1 MKNEFDKNWPLEF
14 DEIWVPLLQTDGQ
27 WDYEKIKNE
36 MHDLVF
42 SLKQVSIVYSELTN
56 GKLSKP
62 LYYADTI
69 IDINNDEMQKSYENG
84 YNDAMEYMK
93 GER

>member
-1 MKNEFDKNWPLEF
+1 MIHEFDKNWSLEF
-14 DEIWVPLLQTDGQ
+14 DETWVPLLQTDGQ

-42 SLKQVSIVYSELTN
+42 SLKQVSIVYSKLTN

-62 LYYADTI
+62 MYYADVI
-69 IDINNDEMQKSYENG
+69 IALNNDEIQKSYEQG
-84 YNDAMEYMK
+84 YSDALEYAK
-93 GER
+93 GEK